1 MSEERLARLEDMM
14 GQLIGMVGK
23 VLSEQ
28 HDTKQVITRMDE
40 RLGRVEDRLERVE
53 DRLEKVE
60 GRLEKVEDRLEKVEG
75 GLEKVEDRLEKVES
89 HQLRFNDTM
98 AYLVDK
104 STQHDHD
111 IHVLKRHILK

>member
-28 HDTKQVITRMDE
+28 HEMRQLMEKMD
-40 RLGRVEDRLERVE
+40 GRLERVE
-53 DRLEKVE
+53 TEQ
-60 GRLEKVEDRLEKVEG
+60 
-75 GLEKVEDRLEKVES
+75 S
-89 HQLRFNDTM
+89 RFNDSIL
-98 AYLVDK
+98 YLMDK